1 MELRRHF
8 PQLIVFA
15 FSWVAAAKNLRN
27 NWPSRHWQKARLPG
41 GRHFFTSFPM
51 NKFFATLVLA
61 GTSYLGAPWW
71 RAALGPVT
79 TVVDYQDLVAAE
91 RAFSEFTSQHGIRA
105 GFTRFLA
112 EEAVVVTNRRFQPGK
127 PTYEKVPEQP
137 TVLSWQPV
145 YADIAASGDFG
156 YTTGPFEVRPRATE
170 AAAAF
175 GQYTSIWRKTSTGE
189 WKVVAD
195 VGISYPAP
203 SVRPQMVELLP
214 ATALPARAAVAADTA
229 TRRQELLNAEQAL
242 DKVAAT
248 QSQQAAYRLVLSTTQ
263 AVRLYRAGSLP
274 YIGPTATAFIATQTQ
289 PATYTPLHAVVAASG
304 DLGFTYGYGEIE
316 HKKGP
321 FLRIWRRGANQPWE
335 LVHEVLDVQ

>member
-1 MELRRHF
+1 
-8 PQLIVFA
+8 
-15 FSWVAAAKNLRN
+15 
-27 NWPSRHWQKARLPG
+27 
-41 GRHFFTSFPM
+41 M

-71 RAALGPVT
+71 RAALGPAT
-79 TVVDYQDLVAAE
+79 IAADYQSLVASE
-91 RAFSEFTSQHGIRA
+91 RAFSDFTGKHGIRA

-112 EEAVVVTNRRFQPGK
+112 DEALVVAQGRFRLGK
-127 PTYEKVPEQP
+127 PVYEQVPEQP

-156 YTTGPFEVRPRATE
+156 YTTGPFEVRPRAT
-170 AAAAF
+170 AAPAGF

-203 SVRPQMVELLP
+203 NVPPQTAALLP
-214 ATALPARAAVAADTA
+214 FEALPARTAIAADTA
-229 TRRQELLNAEQAL
+229 ARRRELLNAEQAL
-242 DKVAAT
+242 DKIAAT
-248 QSQQAAYRLVLSTTQ
+248 QSQQAAYKSVLSTTR

-274 YIGPTATAFIATQTQ
+274 YVGPAATAFAATQTQ
-289 PATYTPLHAVVAASG
+289 PATYTPLRAVVATSG
-304 DLGFTYGYGEIE
+304 DLGFTYGYSEIE
-316 HKKGP
+316 RKKGP
-321 FLRIWRRGANQPWE
+321 FLRIWKRGAKHSWE